1 MICGA
6 MRVSG
11 LMALPAVDVAAYY
24 FSKQLGQCGQILE
37 ISKVRGKRGNTHRR
51 RRSGER
57 REGWKEKRESSLGDD
72 TAKTEGVWNVSS
84 LFQLKGGGVE
94 VSQNEWHRKLCHGQK
109 EWAKQWD
116 SHHQIKVH

>member
-1 MICGA
+1 
-6 MRVSG
+6 MRRYAASG
-11 LMALPAVDVAAYY
+11 DAGKGLISALLWTSLPTY
-24 FSKQLGQCGQILE
+24 FSKQLDYCGQILE
-37 ISKVRGKRGNTHRR
+37 ILDFGSQKR

-57 REGWKEKRESSLGDD
+57 REGWKEKRESSLGGQTRPSKD
-72 TAKTEGVWNVSS
+72 GQCVWNVS

>member
-1 MICGA
+1 MQLQP

-11 LMALPAVDVAAYY
+11 LIGAPCCGCRCLHTSVGALLYAVR
-24 FSKQLGQCGQILE
+24 FFGSQNQKR
-37 ISKVRGKRGNTHRR
+37 RGGAGRDGKDGRK
-51 RRSGER
+51 
-57 REGWKEKRESSLGDD
+57 KEKCLRTGGKSTRSS
-72 TAKTEGVWNVSS
+72 VWNVSS

>member
-1 MICGA
+1 MICGAMQLQA

-11 LMALPAVDVAAYY
+11 LIGAPCCGRRCLYYY
-24 FSKQLGQCGQILE
+24 FSVGQILDL
-37 ISKVRGKRGNTHRR
+37 KRGDNNNKR

-57 REGWKEKRESSLGDD
+57 REGWKEKEIFSWWTD